1 MSRFLF
7 LFICEIIRISIKQFI
22 ANSPFRSD
30 YVGHFCNVINRRAES
45 LPVRKTHGRCPRR
58 ALPARPGLQATP
70 VSSSPA
76 FMKASSAQQRLPQG
90 QEVCSSHPCTD
101 SPHVC
106 LNSGPSSNP
115 PSELRTGLAPVDTG
129 LQWAGQGQDHGIKL
143 QRKLEARGADATN
156 LREKLNSECQTLHVS
171 RERRGRGQTERP
183 SPGWRLPAPGRGLRT
198 DAGRQQTAPWTVVR
212 GRGETDRAAAAP
224 VPVQPPQVCGCSRWL
239 KGGHS
244 LFFLCV
250 SHN

>member
-1 MSRFLF
+1 MS
-7 LFICEIIRISIKQFI
+7 S
-22 ANSPFRSD
+22 ASAP
-30 YVGHFCNVINRRAES
+30 GA
-45 LPVRKTHGRCPRR
+45 
-58 ALPARPGLQATP
+58 ARPAGPP

-90 QEVCSSHPCTD
+90 QEVCSSQPCTD

-143 QRKLEARGADATN
+143 QRKLEARGADVTN

-183 SPGWRLPAPGRGLRT
+183 SPGWLPSSAWTWPQDRRRSTASSTLDSGPRPRRNRSGGRSAGPRSATAGLRV
-198 DAGRQQTAPWTVVR
+198 QQVVER
-212 GRGETDRAAAAP
+212 RAFL
-224 VPVQPPQVCGCSRWL
+224 VFFVCFSQL
-239 KGGHS
+239 S
-244 LFFLCV
+244 
-250 SHN
+250 